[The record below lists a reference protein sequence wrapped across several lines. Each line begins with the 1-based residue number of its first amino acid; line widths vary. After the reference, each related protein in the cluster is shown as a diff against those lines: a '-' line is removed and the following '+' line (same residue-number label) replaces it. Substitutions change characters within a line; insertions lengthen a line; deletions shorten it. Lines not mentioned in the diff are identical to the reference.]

1 MGKKLTRE
9 WFIREL
15 EKRYNERKTG
25 ENDFTIYLQEF
36 REIFSIIE
44 DMIYDVVENRD
55 TLVLNGLFSIKIV
68 KRNAKKI
75 YNFQTKKSNI
85 VPEKEKV
92 VIIPSKSLA
101 DLLVED
107 DESDEDEEQED

>member
-1 MGKKLTRE
+1 MEKKLTRE

-36 REIFSIIE
+36 REIFGIIE
-44 DMIYDVVENRD
+44 DMICDIIENRNI
-55 TLVLNGLFSIKIV
+55 LVLNGLFTIKIA
-68 KRNAKKI
+68 KRKARKI
-75 YNFQTKKSNI
+75 YNFQTKKKNI

-92 VIIPSKSLA
+92 IIIPSRRLDALLA
-101 DLLVED
+101 DAD
-107 DESDEDEEQED
+107 EQED